1 MPSDVRKIY
10 DLPEQVST
18 FLGLALMLGRG
29 PKDFERGLNGGG
41 TAATARQAAEPR
53 VKSPT

>member
-1 MPSDVRKIY
+1 MTFRNKFPHFWPCPDV
-10 DLPEQVST
+10 
-18 FLGLALMLGRG
+18 GRG